1 MTMDDERETDARFD
15 EAFRAWA
22 ARPPDRPPAAAAR
35 EIRAR
40 ITARPDIARPDTAR
54 PRTAWP
60 PRYGWAWATAGVLV
74 LAVGLGGLLRIGRSG
89 PGTEASPVASA
100 ALQAAAPLGDGE
112 VLIWLDAETPLFMN
126 FAPPPGGRSAG
137 GGT

>member
-1 MTMDDERETDARFD
+1 MDDERETDARFD

-40 ITARPDIARPDTAR
+40 ITSRPHTAR
-54 PRTAWP
+54 PGNAWP

-74 LAVGLGGLLRIGRSG
+74 LAVGLGGLLRLGRSG
-89 PGTEASPVASA
+89 PGTEAPPAAIA
-100 ALQAAAPLGDGE
+100 ALPATAPLGDGE

>member
-1 MTMDDERETDARFD
+1 MDDERETDARFD

-40 ITARPDIARPDTAR
+40 ITAHPNTAR
-54 PRTAWP
+54 PGTAWP

-74 LAVGLGGLLRIGRSG
+74 VAVGLGGLLRIGRSG
-89 PGTEASPVASA
+89 SGTEASPVLSA
-100 ALQAAAPLGDGE
+100 TLPAAAALGDGE
-112 VLIWLDAETPLFMN
+112 VLIWLDAETPLFMT
-126 FAPPPGGRSAG
+126 FAPPRGGRSTG
-137 GGT
+137 GGS